1 MLPESL
7 MCITKQIVWTGDSK
21 VMHTV
26 SVAKGLV
33 STFKCTNMQLN
44 SHWWSGLEASTLLV
58 PGQRRCTAAVW
69 HGSWSMFVLWPWRTA
84 GNLGLCTDTSKCSMA
99 RQVAGP
105 ATTASMP
112 GTISA
117 SLLPRKPNMSGGS
130 VADWELAMGRGD
142 ILHYSGI
149 HHFVTDGKMQTFISM
164 LKSLT
169 ANLLAYIACYLPT
182 LGYKHTKKLW
192 HFMKLWSSVEAMK
205 FCFSVPCHS
214 LSCFYLI
221 PKFWKFAS

>member
-1 MLPESL
+1 MLPASL

-26 SVAKGLV
+26 SVAEGLV

-69 HGSWSMFVLWPWRTA
+69 HGSWRALYVLWPWRTA
-84 GNLGLCTDTSKCSMA
+84 GNHGLCTDTSKCSMA

-105 ATTASMP
+105 ATTAS
-112 GTISA
+112 
-117 SLLPRKPNMSGGS
+117 LLPRKPNMSSGS
-130 VADWELAMGRGD
+130 VADWDLAMGRGET
-142 ILHYSGI
+142 LHYSGI
-149 HHFVTDGKMQTFISM
+149 HHFVIDGKMQTFISM

-169 ANLLAYIACYLPT
+169 ANHMAYIACYLPT
-182 LGYKHTKKLW
+182 LGISTPKN
-192 HFMKLWSSVEAMK
+192 FDISWSYEVLLKPWSFVFQFHATVWVV
-205 FCFSVPCHS
+205 FN
-214 LSCFYLI
+214 
-221 PKFWKFAS
+221 